1 MVDYLEDLKNLI
13 VKQFGIDP
21 ENIEEDSSLEA
32 DLNITELDLEDLIE
46 TIQDKYQIQIPP
58 EKVSIFSSQVL
69 DKIRSLP
76 QRVQGFFTC
85 FCIIPP
91 WLNV

>member
-32 DLNITELDLEDLIE
+32 DLNISELDLEDLIE

-58 EKVSIFSSQVL
+58 EKVSTFKKVSDIVNYLFENI
-69 DKIRSLP
+69 DNA
-76 QRVQGFFTC
+76 G
-85 FCIIPP
+85 
-91 WLNV
+91 

>member
-46 TIQDKYQIQIPP
+46 TIPP
-58 EKVSIFSSQVL
+58 EKVSTFKKVSDIVNYLFENI
-69 DKIRSLP
+69 DNA
-76 QRVQGFFTC
+76 G
-85 FCIIPP
+85 
-91 WLNV
+91 